1 MALEVR
7 ELSSRVVEGKKEILE
22 NISFTLH
29 SGELL
34 VVMGPNGS
42 GKTSLALT
50 LIGSERYQITN
61 GTIQL
66 DGANLEDVPTEERA
80 RKGLFLAFQAPP
92 EIRSVTFQ
100 NLLNDALKIRG
111 IDEPRRVIGPVFE
124 RVGLSQDFL
133 KREVYVGFSGGE
145 RKRGEMAQLL
155 LFNPRYAILDEPDT
169 GVDVDS
175 MKLIAS
181 AIREALEKGVG
192 ILLITHYAR
201 ILNLLPAN
209 YSVKI
214 LKNGAFVAS
223 GGPELAAQIE
233 SDGFQIVKE
242 SER

>member
-7 ELSSRVVEGKKEILE
+7 NLTSRVVEGKRKILE
-22 NISFTLH
+22 DISLTLAP
-29 SGELL
+29 GELL

-42 GKTSLALT
+42 GKTSLAMT
-50 LIGSERYQITN
+50 LIGSDRYEII
-61 GTIQL
+61 GGRIVL
-66 DGANLEDVPTEERA
+66 DGENLESLPTEQRA

-92 EIRSVTFQ
+92 EIRSVTFR
-100 NLLNDALKIRG
+100 NLLTDALKTRG
-111 IDEPRRVIGPVFE
+111 VDNARQIIGPVFE

-155 LFNPRYAILDEPDT
+155 LLNPRYAILDEPDT

-201 ILNLLPAN
+201 ILNLLPSN
-209 YSVKI
+209 YAVKI
-214 LKNGAFVAS
+214 LKGGRFVAS
-223 GGPELAAQIE
+223 GGPELAEKIE
-233 SDGFQIVKE
+233 SSGFQAVEE
-242 SER
+242 SAS

>member
-1 MALEVR
+1 MAFEVR
-7 ELSSRVVEGKKEILE
+7 NLTSRVVEGKKKILE
-22 NISFTLH
+22 NISFTLAP
-29 SGELL
+29 GELL

-42 GKTSLALT
+42 GKTSLAMT
-50 LIGSERYQITN
+50 LIGSDRYEITGGQIL
-61 GTIQL
+61 L
-66 DGANLEDVPTEERA
+66 DGEKLEELPTEERA

-92 EIRSVTFQ
+92 EIRSVTFR
-100 NLLNDALKIRG
+100 NLLTDALKARDVDNASRI
-111 IDEPRRVIGPVFE
+111 IGPVFE

-155 LFNPRYAILDEPDT
+155 LLNPRYAILDEPDT

-201 ILNLLPAN
+201 ILNLLPSN

-214 LKNGAFVAS
+214 LKNGQFVAS
-223 GGPELAAQIE
+223 GGPELAEKIE
-233 SDGFQIVKE
+233 SHGFQVVEE
-242 SER
+242 SAQ

>member
-1 MALEVR
+1 MALEVQN
-7 ELSSRVVEGKKEILE
+7 LSSRVVDGQREILK
-22 NISFTLH
+22 NISFSLNP
-29 SGELL
+29 GELL

-42 GKTSLALT
+42 GKTSLAMT
-50 LIGSERYQITN
+50 LIGSDRYEITG

-66 DGANLEDVPTEERA
+66 DGARLEGLPTEERA

-92 EIRSVTFQ
+92 EIRSVTFR
-100 NLLNDALKIRG
+100 NLLTDALKVRG
-111 IDEPRRVIGPVFE
+111 VENPARVIEPVFE
-124 RVGLSQDFL
+124 RTGLSREFL

-155 LFNPRYAILDEPDT
+155 LLSPRYAILDEPDT

-201 ILNLLPAN
+201 ILNLLPSD
-209 YSVKI
+209 YSVRI
-214 LKNGAFVAS
+214 LKNGQFVAS
-223 GGPELAAQIE
+223 GGPELAGKIE
-233 SDGFQIVKE
+233 SNGFQAVE
-242 SER
+242 EPAS